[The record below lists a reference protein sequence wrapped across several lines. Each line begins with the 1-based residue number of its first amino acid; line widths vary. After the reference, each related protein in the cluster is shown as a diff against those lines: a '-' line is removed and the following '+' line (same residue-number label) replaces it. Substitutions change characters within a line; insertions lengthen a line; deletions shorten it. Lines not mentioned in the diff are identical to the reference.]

1 MFSEIPIG
9 VEDTA
14 ATNLTL
20 LKPVGEVTISSRVV
34 GFQNKK
40 VVETYQLFNCSIF
53 FTQQVRPSVSNLN
66 LEVGTES
73 YIECKTGQGNPKAT
87 FNWILNNYL
96 YGESPNETYSVSNQ
110 HLNQSVVC

>member
-1 MFSEIPIG
+1 LFSEIPIG

-40 VVETYQLFNCSIF
+40 VVETYQLFNFSIVQF
-53 FTQQVRPSVSNLN
+53 SLLNRSGRVSLTLIWRLERKVTSSAKLVKEIPKQPS
-66 LEVGTES
+66 
-73 YIECKTGQGNPKAT
+73 TG
-87 FNWILNNYL
+87 F
-96 YGESPNETYSVSNQ
+96 
-110 HLNQSVVC
+110 